1 MHGGVCM
8 AKKLVI
14 VESPAKAKTI
24 GKILGRSYKVLASVG
39 HIRDLPKSTLG
50 IDIENNFEPK
60 YINIRGKGPVINELR
75 KEAKKADKIYLAT
88 DPDREGEAISWHLAH
103 ILKIDLND
111 KVRVEFN
118 EVTKDAVKN
127 AIKNPRILNLDLI
140 DAQQARRVLDRLVG
154 YKISPLLWKKIRK
167 GLSAGRV
174 QSVATKLICDR
185 EEEIDEFIPEEY
197 WSIIALLKKEKEEF
211 EAKFTGK
218 LVNKKEEKIELKCK
232 EDVDRVICDLDK
244 ENFIVNNVKKGNRKR
259 NPYAPYTTSTLQ
271 QDASSRLGFT
281 TKKTMSVAQQLY
293 EGIDLG
299 KEGTVG
305 LITYMRTDSTRISQ
319 GAIDLS
325 KTYIIETFGKEF
337 SNGGKTY
344 GGKKKKGSQDAHEAI
359 RPTGILRIPKE
370 VKAFLSKDQFKL
382 YNLIWNRLI
391 ASQMSPANYE
401 TISVDILSNNY
412 IFKGT
417 GSKLIF
423 SGFLKVYSNM
433 DDKDKD
439 MKIPSLEKG
448 DKLILKDINENQHF
462 TQAPPRFTESSL
474 IKTLEELGIGRPS
487 TYAPTIGTIL
497 ARNYVVL
504 ENKSFFPTELGILV
518 NDLLTEYFD
527 LIINEEFTAE
537 LENQLDDVE
546 EGKYDW
552 KKVVKDFYGDF
563 NKELIKA
570 EEEIDKIEIKDEITD
585 EICEK
590 CGRNLVV
597 KTGRYGKFMACPG
610 YPECKNTKPIIET
623 IDVKCPKCEGEIIKK
638 KSKKGRIFYGCS
650 KYPECDFVS
659 WDEPVNKKCPNCKGY
674 MVIKRTKK
682 GTTIKCINKE
692 CGYIEK
698 ENNK

>member
-1 MHGGVCM
+1 M